1 MFQEILPNLFVI
13 FPPDSGSNSY
23 LLVGKKTAL
32 IDSGLGKNP
41 RDWRELLHLK
51 GLMRESID
59 FVILHT
65 HAHADHFL
73 GDKLFSNA
81 QIFWPEIDARPIEL
95 RDEEFTYLHFFNA
108 NFYEKFD
115 QKTHHKGADN
125 FFPPV
130 HKKLK
135 ENEVIDFSPFNLQ
148 VIQTPGHTIGS
159 VCFFDKKLKLL
170 FSGDTL
176 FNGSIGRFDLI
187 SGSKQQLFESIQKLK
202 DLDFDFLLPGHGAL
216 LKGSQK
222 ENFEQA
228 INLLN
233 PDNM

>member
-1 MFQEILPNLFVI
+1 MFQEILPNLFAV

-41 RDWRELLHLK
+41 IDWREFLHLK
-51 GLMRESID
+51 GLMPESID
-59 FVILHT
+59 LILHN

-73 GDKLFSNA
+73 GDKLFPNA
-81 QIFWPEIDARPIEL
+81 QIFWPEIDARAIEL
-95 RDEEFTYLHFFNA
+95 RDEEFTYSHFFD
-108 NFYEKFD
+108 EV
-115 QKTHHKGADN
+115 

-148 VIQTPGHTIGS
+148 VIQSPGHTVGS

-176 FNGSIGRFDLI
+176 FNGSIGRSDLI
-187 SGSKQQLFESIQKLK
+187 SGNKQQLFESIQKLK
-202 DLDFDFLLPGHGAL
+202 ELDFNYLLPGHGAV
-216 LKGSQK
+216 LKGPQK